1 MPFEQHGWSQRI
13 LYLVKLVRQRQ
24 ILYDITYMWNL
35 KILQMDLYTKQK
47 QTHGHGKQSFGYLRE
62 EDLLYSTQI
71 NTQYLII
78 NYDGI

>member
-13 LYLVKLVRQRQ
+13 LYLVKQVRQRQ
-24 ILYDITYMWNL
+24 ILYDIPYMWNL

-62 EDLLYSTQI
+62 EGRRKRQI
-71 NTQYLII
+71 RSMGFMET
-78 NYDGI
+78 NYYT

>member
-13 LYLVKLVRQRQ
+13 LYLVKQVRQRQ

-62 EDLLYSTQI
+62 EGRRKRQI
-71 NTQYLII
+71 RSMGFMET
-78 NYDGI
+78 NYYT